1 MTLMFGEARLGEKVS
16 NVATLF
22 LVPRCGFPSLQVHPT
37 TPTVFRVHL
46 SQSPCPGSFLGVL
59 PSESWGVRAVLVPV
73 DLEPSSGF
81 YPERQ
86 VRRLPL

>member
-1 MTLMFGEARLGEKVS
+1 M
-16 NVATLF
+16 
-22 LVPRCGFPSLQVHPT
+22 HPA

-46 SQSPCPGSFLGVL
+46 SQSLSLESFLGEL
-59 PSESWGVRAVLVPV
+59 PSEGWGMRAVLVPV

-86 VRRLPL
+86 VRRLPLWMPGDVGGSACLPGDSVLTAIH